1 MKSLVTG
8 GTGYLGG
15 RLIEA
20 LLERGESVRA
30 LRRRSSDVSR
40 LSGAVELLEGDVA
53 DPPSLARAIDGCDRV
68 FHTAAFVKTWDRNPK
83 TFDRINVEGTRHV
96 AQAARAAGIRLIY
109 TSSFFALG
117 PTGEDPVDENHTRTE
132 ERFFTDYERTKTE
145 ADRLIRRMN
154 AEEGLDVVILYP
166 GVIYGAGPLTQ
177 GNHVSQLAR
186 DFLRRKVPGIPGS
199 GRQKWT
205 YAHIGDV
212 VRGHLAAA
220 DVAPSGERYLLGG
233 PIATLD
239 ETFRLL
245 AEIAGGE
252 APRMHLPIGLLK
264 GFGWVGEMAAYVTGM
279 PPQVTR
285 GVAETYRRHW
295 AYSSA
300 KAERQLGYTILDL
313 RTGLKEVVDHLSAFA
328 KR

>member
-20 LLERGESVRA
+20 LLERGESVRV

-40 LSGAVELLEGDVA
+40 LSGAVELFEGDVA

-68 FHTAAFVKTWDRNPK
+68 FHTAAFVKTWSRTPK

-96 AQAARAAGIRLIY
+96 ALAARAAGIRLIY

-117 PTGEDPVDENHTRTE
+117 PTGEDPVDETHTRTE

-145 ADRLIRRMN
+145 ADRLIRRMTD
-154 AEEGLDVVILYP
+154 EEGLDAVILYP

-177 GNHVSQLAR
+177 GNHISQLAR
-186 DFLRRKVPGIPGS
+186 DFLRRKVPGIPGN

-220 DVAPSGERYLLGG
+220 NLAPAGERYLLGG
-233 PIATLD
+233 PIATIE

-245 AEIAGGE
+245 AELSGGDP
-252 APRMHLPIGLLK
+252 PRLHLPIGLLK

-300 KAERQLGYTILDL
+300 KAERELGYTTLDL